1 MILSQR
7 KAYTSSP
14 FLPVA
19 EGAALHRA
27 ETDGGT
33 GF

>member
-7 KAYTSSP
+7 KAYTNSP
-14 FLPVA
+14 FLQVA

-27 ETDGGT
+27 ETGGGA